1 MTLTHAGEEVR
12 RGVGAWWSRDPIRWH
27 PGRIE
32 CESSAG
38 AHACVCVCV
47 RVCVWL
53 AVADVLDRRII
64 SCGRPGESANTG
76 NTRTL
81 YRSVNAVQLS

>member
-1 MTLTHAGEEVR
+1 MVEQGSHPVASGADRVR
-12 RGVGAWWSRDPIRWH
+12 VVGRRARV
-27 PGRIE
+27 
-32 CESSAG
+32 
-38 AHACVCVCV
+38 CVCVCV
-47 RVCVWL
+47 CVCVWL